1 MRRLT
6 SIFAAVIAALAAF
19 AACQPEAYT
28 GPLDYPE
35 GNWDGIRSEYF
46 FNGEKVA
53 DVDSCETLGVSFY
66 KQGLCCFEG
75 IKGAFPFK
83 YDDQTRYLQID
94 STLWEVSLLTGAEL
108 VMTYLYT
115 LYPSEP
121 EEPETPE
128 TPESPEVVS
137 EEGEDI
143 VEPSEPTDPEEPA
156 DPSEPT
162 DPEEPVEPEV
172 PEVKPDKNGVILPA
186 EYNGCEINADKNG
199 YFYINE
205 ASEKVYCKFKGWT
218 DQDKTLIIDFWYDR
232 HTDYFIPLVVET
244 KK

>member
-75 IKGAFPFK
+75 VKGAFPFK

-94 STLWEVSLLTGAEL
+94 STLWEVSVLTGAEL

-128 TPESPEVVS
+128 SPEVVS

-143 VEPSEPTDPEEPA
+143 VEPSEPV

-199 YFYINE
+199 YFNINE
-205 ASEKVYCKFKGWT
+205 AAEKVYCKFKGWT

>member
-6 SIFAAVIAALAAF
+6 SICAAVIAALAAF

-75 IKGAFPFK
+75 VKGAFPFK

-94 STLWEVSLLTGAEL
+94 STLWEVSVLTGAEL

-128 TPESPEVVS
+128 TPESPEVAS

-143 VEPSEPTDPEEPA
+143 VEPSEPTDPEEP
-156 DPSEPT
+156 
-162 DPEEPVEPEV
+162 VKPEV

-205 ASEKVYCKFKGWT
+205 AAEKVYCKFKGWT

-232 HTDYFIPLVVET
+232 HTDYFIPLVVEI

>member
-6 SIFAAVIAALAAF
+6 SICAAVIAALATF

-75 IKGAFPFK
+75 VKGAFPFK

-94 STLWEVSLLTGAEL
+94 SSLWEVSVLTGAEL

-121 EEPETPE
+121 ETPE
-128 TPESPEVVS
+128 VAS
-137 EEGEDI
+137 EEGEEP
-143 VEPSEPTDPEEPA
+143 VEPSEPLDPSEPTDPEN
-156 DPSEPT
+156 
-162 DPEEPVEPEV
+162 PEEPVEPEV

-232 HTDYFIPLVVET
+232 HTDYFIPLVVKT

>member
-6 SIFAAVIAALAAF
+6 SICAAVIAALAAF

-35 GNWDGIRSEYF
+35 GSWDGIRSEYF

-75 IKGAFPFK
+75 VKGAFPFK

-94 STLWEVSLLTGAEL
+94 SSLWEVSVLTGAEL

-121 EEPETPE
+121 ETPE
-128 TPESPEVVS
+128 VAS
-137 EEGEDI
+137 EDGEEPDQ
-143 VEPSEPTDPEEPA
+143 PSE
-156 DPSEPT
+156 
-162 DPEEPVEPEV
+162 PEEPVEPEV

-186 EYNGCEINADKNG
+186 EYNGCEISADKNG
-199 YFYINE
+199 YFYIDE
-205 ASEKVYCKFKGWT
+205 AGEKVYCRFKGWT
-218 DQDKTLIIDFWYDR
+218 DQDKSLIIDFWYDR

>member
-6 SIFAAVIAALAAF
+6 SICAAVIAALAAF

-35 GNWDGIRSEYF
+35 GSWDGIRSEYF

-75 IKGAFPFK
+75 VKGAFPFK

-94 STLWEVSLLTGAEL
+94 SSLWEVSVLTGAEL

-115 LYPSEP
+115 LYPS
-121 EEPETPE
+121 EPETPE

-143 VEPSEPTDPEEPA
+143 VEPSEPVDPEEPT

-186 EYNGCEINADKNG
+186 EYNGCEISADKNG
-199 YFYINE
+199 YFYIDE
-205 ASEKVYCKFKGWT
+205 AGEKVYCKFKGWT

>member
-6 SIFAAVIAALAAF
+6 SICAAVIAALAAF

-75 IKGAFPFK
+75 VKGAFPFK

-94 STLWEVSLLTGAEL
+94 SSLWEVSVLTGAEL

-121 EEPETPE
+121 ETPE
-128 TPESPEVVS
+128 VAS
-137 EEGEDI
+137 EEGEEP
-143 VEPSEPTDPEEPA
+143 VEPSEPVDPSEPTDPEN
-156 DPSEPT
+156 
-162 DPEEPVEPEV
+162 PEEPVEPEV

-205 ASEKVYCKFKGWT
+205 AAEKIYCKFKGWT

-244 KK
+244 NKK

>member
-6 SIFAAVIAALAAF
+6 SICAAAIAALAAF

-75 IKGAFPFK
+75 VKGAFPFK

-94 STLWEVSLLTGAEL
+94 SSLWEVSVLTGAEL

-128 TPESPEVVS
+128 SPEVVS

-143 VEPSEPTDPEEPA
+143 VEPSEPV

-205 ASEKVYCKFKGWT
+205 AAEKVYCKFKGWT

>member
-6 SIFAAVIAALAAF
+6 SICAAVIAALAAF

-35 GNWDGIRSEYF
+35 GSWDGIRSEYF

-75 IKGAFPFK
+75 VKGAFPFK

-94 STLWEVSLLTGAEL
+94 STLWEVSVLTGAEL

-121 EEPETPE
+121 ETPE
-128 TPESPEVVS
+128 VAS
-137 EEGEDI
+137 EEGEEP
-143 VEPSEPTDPEEPA
+143 VEPSEPV

-162 DPEEPVEPEV
+162 DPENPEKPVEPEVPEV

-186 EYNGCEINADKNG
+186 EYNGCEISADKNG

-218 DQDKTLIIDFWYDR
+218 DENKTLIIDFWYDR

>member
-6 SIFAAVIAALAAF
+6 SICAAVIAALAAF

-75 IKGAFPFK
+75 VKGAFPFK

-94 STLWEVSLLTGAEL
+94 STLWEVSVLTGAEL

-121 EEPETPE
+121 ETPE
-128 TPESPEVVS
+128 VAS
-137 EEGEDI
+137 EEGEEP
-143 VEPSEPTDPEEPA
+143 VEPSEPVDPSEPTDPEN
-156 DPSEPT
+156 
-162 DPEEPVEPEV
+162 PEEPVEPEV

-205 ASEKVYCKFKGWT
+205 AAEKIYCKFKGWT

-232 HTDYFIPLVVET
+232 HTDYFIPLVIET

>member
-6 SIFAAVIAALAAF
+6 SICAAVIAALAAF

-75 IKGAFPFK
+75 IKGAFPYT
-83 YDDQTRYLQID
+83 YDNETKYLQID
-94 STLWEVSLLTGAEL
+94 STLWEVSVLTGAEL

-121 EEPETPE
+121 ETPE
-128 TPESPEVVS
+128 VAS
-137 EEGEDI
+137 EEGEEPVVPSEPVDPE
-143 VEPSEPTDPEEPA
+143 EPSEPTDPEEP
-156 DPSEPT
+156 
-162 DPEEPVEPEV
+162 VKPEV

-205 ASEKVYCKFKGWT
+205 TAEKVYCKFKGWT
-218 DQDKTLIIDFWYDR
+218 DQDQVLNIDFWYDR
-232 HTDYFIPLVVET
+232 HTDYFIPLVIET

>member
-6 SIFAAVIAALAAF
+6 SICAAAIAALAAF

-28 GPLDYPE
+28 GPLDYPDGSWE
-35 GNWDGIRSEYF
+35 GIRSEYF

-75 IKGAFPFK
+75 VKGAFPFK

-94 STLWEVSLLTGAEL
+94 SSLWEVSVLTGAEL

-121 EEPETPE
+121 ETPE
-128 TPESPEVVS
+128 VAA
-137 EEGEDI
+137 EEGE
-143 VEPSEPTDPEEPA
+143 EPV
-156 DPSEPT
+156 DPSEPEGPEG
-162 DPEEPVEPEV
+162 PEEPVEPEV

-205 ASEKVYCKFKGWT
+205 TAEKVYCNFKGWI
-218 DQDKTLIIDFWYDR
+218 DQDKTLIIDFWFDR

>member
-6 SIFAAVIAALAAF
+6 SICAAVIAALAAF

-35 GNWDGIRSEYF
+35 GNWNGIRSEYF

-75 IKGAFPFK
+75 VKGAFPFK

-94 STLWEVSLLTGAEL
+94 STLWEVSVLTGAEL

-128 TPESPEVVS
+128 SPEVVS

-143 VEPSEPTDPEEPA
+143 VEPSEPV

-205 ASEKVYCKFKGWT
+205 AAEKVYCKFKGWT

-232 HTDYFIPLVVET
+232 HTDYFIPLVIET

>member
-6 SIFAAVIAALAAF
+6 SICAAAIAALAAF
-19 AACQPEAYT
+19 AGCQPEAYT

-75 IKGAFPFK
+75 VKGAFPFK

-94 STLWEVSLLTGAEL
+94 STLWEVSVLTGAEL

-143 VEPSEPTDPEEPA
+143 VEPSEPTDPEEP
-156 DPSEPT
+156 
-162 DPEEPVEPEV
+162 VKPEV

-205 ASEKVYCKFKGWT
+205 AAEKVYCKFKGWT

>member
-6 SIFAAVIAALAAF
+6 SICAAVIAALAAF

-75 IKGAFPFK
+75 VKGAFPFK

-94 STLWEVSLLTGAEL
+94 STLWEVSVLTGAEL

-121 EEPETPE
+121 E
-128 TPESPEVVS
+128 SPEVVS

-143 VEPSEPTDPEEPA
+143 VEPSE
-156 DPSEPT
+156 
-162 DPEEPVEPEV
+162 PEEPVEPEV

>member
-6 SIFAAVIAALAAF
+6 SICAAVIAALAAF

-75 IKGAFPFK
+75 VKGAFPFK

-94 STLWEVSLLTGAEL
+94 STLWEVSVLTGAEL

-121 EEPETPE
+121 ETPE
-128 TPESPEVVS
+128 VAS
-137 EEGEDI
+137 EEGEEP
-143 VEPSEPTDPEEPA
+143 VEPSEPVDPSEPTDPEN
-156 DPSEPT
+156 
-162 DPEEPVEPEV
+162 PEEPVEPEV

-186 EYNGCEINADKNG
+186 EYNGCEISADKNG

-218 DQDKTLIIDFWYDR
+218 DENKTLIIDFWYDR

>member
-6 SIFAAVIAALAAF
+6 SICAAVIAALAAF

-35 GNWDGIRSEYF
+35 GNWEGIRSEYF

-53 DVDSCETLGVSFY
+53 DIDSCETLGVSFY

-75 IKGAFPFK
+75 VKGAFPYT
-83 YDDQTRYLQID
+83 YDNETKYLQID
-94 STLWEVSLLTGAEL
+94 STLWEVSVLTGAEL

-128 TPESPEVVS
+128 VAS
-137 EEGEDI
+137 EEGEEP
-143 VEPSEPTDPEEPA
+143 VEPSEPVDPEE
-156 DPSEPT
+156 PSEPT

-205 ASEKVYCKFKGWT
+205 SAEKVYCKFKGWT
-218 DQDKTLIIDFWYDR
+218 DQDQVLNIDFWYDR
-232 HTDYFIPLVVET
+232 HTDYFIPLVIET

>member
-1 MRRLT
+1 MKRL
-6 SIFAAVIAALAAF
+6 IFILLTLALAS
-19 AACQPEAYT
+19 CKPEPYL
-28 GPLDYPE
+28 GPLDSPV
-35 GNWDGIRSEYF
+35 GNWTGVRSEYF

-75 IKGAFPFK
+75 VKGAFPFK

-94 STLWEVSLLTGAEL
+94 STLWEVSVLTGAEL

-128 TPESPEVVS
+128 SPEVVS

-143 VEPSEPTDPEEPA
+143 VEPSEPV

-186 EYNGCEINADKNG
+186 EYNGCEINADKKYKMVFNASALVDAVEALD
-199 YFYINE
+199 ISDAVLAKVNE
-205 ASEKVYCKFKGWT
+205 LYAAEKNAK
-218 DQDKTLIIDFWYDR
+218 
-232 HTDYFIPLVVET
+232 
-244 KK
+244 

>member
-6 SIFAAVIAALAAF
+6 SICAAAIAALAAF

-28 GPLDYPE
+28 GPLDYPDGSWE
-35 GNWDGIRSEYF
+35 GIRSEYF

-75 IKGAFPFK
+75 VKGAFPYT
-83 YDDQTRYLQID
+83 YDNETKYLQID
-94 STLWEVSLLTGAEL
+94 STLWEVSVLTGAEL

-121 EEPETPE
+121 ETPEVIAEEPAEPETPE
-128 TPESPEVVS
+128 
-137 EEGEDI
+137 
-143 VEPSEPTDPEEPA
+143 EPTDPENPENPTEP
-156 DPSEPT
+156 ET
-162 DPEEPVEPEV
+162 PEEPTEPVV

-186 EYNGCEINADKNG
+186 EYNGFEIYANKNG
-199 YFYINE
+199 YFYKNDVGETI
-205 ASEKVYCKFKGWT
+205 YCNFKGWI
-218 DQDKTLIIDFWYDR
+218 DQDKNLMIDFWFDR

>member
-6 SIFAAVIAALAAF
+6 SICAAVIAALAAF

-75 IKGAFPFK
+75 VKGAFPFK
-83 YDDQTRYLQID
+83 YDDLTRYLQID
-94 STLWEVSLLTGAEL
+94 SSLWEVSVLTGAEL

-121 EEPETPE
+121 EI
-128 TPESPEVVS
+128 PEVAS
-137 EEGEDI
+137 EE
-143 VEPSEPTDPEEPA
+143 VEEPTDP
-156 DPSEPT
+156 SEPV

-205 ASEKVYCKFKGWT
+205 AAEKIYCKFKGWT

-244 KK
+244 NKK

>member
-6 SIFAAVIAALAAF
+6 SICAAAIAALAAF
-19 AACQPEAYT
+19 AGCQPEAYT

-66 KQGLCCFEG
+66 KQGLCCIEG
-75 IKGAFPFK
+75 VKGAFPFK

-94 STLWEVSLLTGAEL
+94 STLWEVSVLTGAEL

-128 TPESPEVVS
+128 SPEVVS

-143 VEPSEPTDPEEPA
+143 VEPSEPV

-205 ASEKVYCKFKGWT
+205 AAEKVYCKFKGWT

-232 HTDYFIPLVVET
+232 HTDHFIPLVVET

>member
-6 SIFAAVIAALAAF
+6 SICAAVIAALAAF

-75 IKGAFPFK
+75 VKGAFPFK

-94 STLWEVSLLTGAEL
+94 SSLWEVSVLTGAEL

-121 EEPETPE
+121 EEPE

-143 VEPSEPTDPEEPA
+143 VEPSEPTDPEEPT

-162 DPEEPVEPEV
+162 DPEEPVKPEV

>member
-6 SIFAAVIAALAAF
+6 SICAAVIAALAAF

-28 GPLDYPE
+28 GPLDYPDGSWE
-35 GNWDGIRSEYF
+35 GIRSEYF

-53 DVDSCETLGVSFY
+53 DIDSCETLGVSFY

-75 IKGAFPFK
+75 VKGAFPYT
-83 YDDQTRYLQID
+83 YDNETKYLQID
-94 STLWEVSLLTGAEL
+94 STLWEVSVLTGAEL

-128 TPESPEVVS
+128 TAS
-137 EEGEDI
+137 EEVEEPE
-143 VEPSEPTDPEEPA
+143 EPSEPVAPEEPSA
-156 DPSEPT
+156 PSEPT

-205 ASEKVYCKFKGWT
+205 SSEKVYCKFKGWT
-218 DQDKTLIIDFWYDR
+218 GQDKTLIIDFWYDR
-232 HTDYFIPLVVET
+232 HTDYFIPLVIEV

>member
-6 SIFAAVIAALAAF
+6 SICAAVIAALAAF

-35 GNWDGIRSEYF
+35 GSWDGIRSEYF

-75 IKGAFPFK
+75 VKGAFPFK

-94 STLWEVSLLTGAEL
+94 SSLWEVSVLTGAEL

-128 TPESPEVVS
+128 SPEVVS
-137 EEGEDI
+137 EEGEEPDQ
-143 VEPSEPTDPEEPA
+143 PSE
-156 DPSEPT
+156 
-162 DPEEPVEPEV
+162 PEEPVEPEV

>member
-75 IKGAFPFK
+75 VKGAFPFK

-94 STLWEVSLLTGAEL
+94 STLWEVSVLTGAEL

-128 TPESPEVVS
+128 SPEVVS

-143 VEPSEPTDPEEPA
+143 VEPSEPVDPSAPPDPEA
-156 DPSEPT
+156 
-162 DPEEPVEPEV
+162 PVEPEV

-205 ASEKVYCKFKGWT
+205 AAEKVYCKFKGWT

>member
-35 GNWDGIRSEYF
+35 GNWEGVRSEYF

-75 IKGAFPFK
+75 VKGAFPFK
-83 YDDQTRYLQID
+83 YDDLTRYLQID
-94 STLWEVSLLTGAEL
+94 SSLWEVSVLTGAEL

-121 EEPETPE
+121 ETL
-128 TPESPEVVS
+128 EVAS
-137 EEGEDI
+137 EE
-143 VEPSEPTDPEEPA
+143 VEEPTDPE
-156 DPSEPT
+156 D
-162 DPEEPVEPEV
+162 PVEPEV
-172 PEVKPDKNGVILPA
+172 PEVKPDKNGVVLPA

-218 DQDKTLIIDFWYDR
+218 DENKTLIIDFWYDR
-232 HTDYFIPLVVET
+232 HTDHFIPLVVET

>member
-6 SIFAAVIAALAAF
+6 SICAAVIAALAAF

-75 IKGAFPFK
+75 VKGAFPFK

-94 STLWEVSLLTGAEL
+94 STLWEVSVLTGAEL

-121 EEPETPE
+121 ETPE
-128 TPESPEVVS
+128 VAS
-137 EEGEDI
+137 EEGEEP
-143 VEPSEPTDPEEPA
+143 VEPSEPVDPSEPTDPEN
-156 DPSEPT
+156 
-162 DPEEPVEPEV
+162 PEEPVEPEV

-186 EYNGCEINADKNG
+186 EYNGCEISADKNG

-205 ASEKVYCKFKGWT
+205 ADEKVYCKFKGWT
-218 DQDKTLIIDFWYDR
+218 DENKTLIIDFWYDR
-232 HTDYFIPLVVET
+232 HTDHFIPLVIET

>member
-6 SIFAAVIAALAAF
+6 SICAAVIAALAAF

-35 GNWDGIRSEYF
+35 GSWDGIRSEYF

-75 IKGAFPFK
+75 VKGAFPFK
-83 YDDQTRYLQID
+83 YDDLTRYLQID
-94 STLWEVSLLTGAEL
+94 SSLWEVSVLTGAEL

-121 EEPETPE
+121 EEPETAEEPAEPE
-128 TPESPEVVS
+128 TPE
-137 EEGEDI
+137 
-143 VEPSEPTDPEEPA
+143 EPTDPENPENPTEP
-156 DPSEPT
+156 ET
-162 DPEEPVEPEV
+162 PEEPTEPETPEEPTEPVV

-186 EYNGCEINADKNG
+186 EYNGFEIYANKNG
-199 YFYINE
+199 YFYKNDAGETI
-205 ASEKVYCKFKGWT
+205 YCNFKGWI
-218 DQDKTLIIDFWYDR
+218 DQDKNLMIDFWFDR

>member
-35 GNWDGIRSEYF
+35 GNWNGIRSEYF

-75 IKGAFPFK
+75 VKGAFPFK

-94 STLWEVSLLTGAEL
+94 STLWEVSVLTGAEL

-128 TPESPEVVS
+128 SPEVVS

-143 VEPSEPTDPEEPA
+143 VEPSEPV

-205 ASEKVYCKFKGWT
+205 AAEKVYCKFKGWT

-232 HTDYFIPLVVET
+232 HTDHFIPLVVET

>member
-6 SIFAAVIAALAAF
+6 SICAAVIAALAAF

-35 GNWDGIRSEYF
+35 GSWDGIRSEYF

-75 IKGAFPFK
+75 VKGAFPFK

-94 STLWEVSLLTGAEL
+94 SSLWEVSVLTGAEL

-121 EEPETPE
+121 ETPDVASEDGEEP
-128 TPESPEVVS
+128 V
-137 EEGEDI
+137 D
-143 VEPSEPTDPEEPA
+143 PSGPVDPEE
-156 DPSEPT
+156 PSEPT

-186 EYNGCEINADKNG
+186 EYKGCEINADKNG

-205 ASEKVYCKFKGWT
+205 SAEKVYCKFKGWT